1 MYKNAKAE
9 MVRVGL
15 RLEDVAT
22 LMDMNISSLSQKLNG
37 KRPLTLDEAKLFK
50 KVVKTDLPLEE
61 LFEEAVE

>member
-9 MVRVGL
+9 MVRNGL

-61 LFEEAVE
+61 LFEEAV